1 MVTLWLVVGII
12 LLLAGIVGCI
22 LPFLPGPPLCFL
34 ALLVQ
39 QFNSAPAFSARFM
52 WIWAGVTLFV
62 VLLEYIIP
70 VYGTKR
76 FGGTKYGMWGSTI
89 GLIAGLWFGPLG
101 IVIGPFVGAFIGEIL
116 ATQDS
121 ATALRSA
128 WGSFVGFL
136 VGTLLK
142 LIVCC
147 VMGWYMIKYA
157 YGVAFA

>member
-1 MVTLWLVVGII
+1 MVALWIVIGII

-39 QFNSAPAFSARFM
+39 QFNSEPVFTTRFM
-52 WIWAGVTLFV
+52 WIWAGITLFV

-70 VYGTKR
+70 AYGTKR